1 MNDFKPV
8 LTEHIHAENSHT
20 LEFYRSV
27 GGYSALEKV
36 LKSMSS
42 DEVIEEVK
50 ISNLRGRGGAGFPAG
65 VKWGFIPKDGD
76 KPKYLICNA
85 DESEPGTFKDRL
97 LMNKGPHQMLEGII
111 IASYAIQAHLAFI
124 YIRGEFY
131 EEYLVLEQMITEA
144 KTAGLL
150 GKNILDSGY
159 DLEVVIH
166 RGAGAY
172 ICGEETGLLESLEG
186 KRGWPR
192 IKPPFPAVE
201 GYLKSPTIVNNVE
214 TLANVPHIFN
224 RGIDWFRSIGPADGP
239 GPKLY
244 CISGR
249 VKKPGV
255 YEEAMGIPLKEL
267 IEVHAGGVIGG
278 WDNLKAIIPGGASVP
293 CLPRSICD
301 SLVMD
306 FDALRDVQS
315 GLGTAAIMVMEDSPL
330 FNAGKGS
337 VFTSEGRNELD
348 ASLMDG
354 RTLMA
359 GAVGGVTTLKNP
371 ILAARA
377 VMDHTPH
384 VLLTN
389 EGAEAFAKNMR
400 LELVKPNY
408 FHTDHRWRQLQEW
421 KKKKAKG
428 KHTFLDGKP
437 KVSDSCCAIRRQ
449 PNRGLRRFIS
459 MIAAISSVD
468 GPLGPG
474 FMGCL
479 GVNSSRYLRF
489 TSKWWNAIIVD
500 GFRIMANRM
509 RREGRIRRAHKPAM
523 TRSIGRRVGVLS
535 RGRFTISS

>member
-1 MNDFKPV
+1 MSDFKPV

-65 VKWGFIPKDGD
+65 VEWGFIPKDGD

-97 LMNKGPHQMLEGII
+97 LMNKVPHQMLEGII
-111 IASYAIQAHLAFI
+111 IASYAIQAHLSFI

-267 IEVHAGGVIGG
+267 IYDRAGGITEDRELKAVFPGGSSAPILTAEEAENLNMDYTSVSKANSMLGSAGIIVMDETVDMVKACLNIARFYAHESCGQCTPCREGTTWLVKILTRLYNGFGTRRDIEMLLEITENIGG
-278 WDNLKAIIPGGASVP
+278 LADFSLGSFGKTICPFGEAVAWPV
-293 CLPRSICD
+293 RSF
-301 SLVMD
+301 VEK
-306 FDALRDVQS
+306 F
-315 GLGTAAIMVMEDSPL
+315 
-330 FNAGKGS
+330 K
-337 VFTSEGRNELD
+337 SEFVACVEQR
-348 ASLMDG
+348 
-354 RTLMA
+354 
-359 GAVGGVTTLKNP
+359 GAVV
-371 ILAARA
+371 
-377 VMDHTPH
+377 
-384 VLLTN
+384 
-389 EGAEAFAKNMR
+389 
-400 LELVKPNY
+400 
-408 FHTDHRWRQLQEW
+408 
-421 KKKKAKG
+421 
-428 KHTFLDGKP
+428 
-437 KVSDSCCAIRRQ
+437 
-449 PNRGLRRFIS
+449 
-459 MIAAISSVD
+459 
-468 GPLGPG
+468 
-474 FMGCL
+474 
-479 GVNSSRYLRF
+479 
-489 TSKWWNAIIVD
+489 
-500 GFRIMANRM
+500 
-509 RREGRIRRAHKPAM
+509 
-523 TRSIGRRVGVLS
+523 
-535 RGRFTISS
+535 